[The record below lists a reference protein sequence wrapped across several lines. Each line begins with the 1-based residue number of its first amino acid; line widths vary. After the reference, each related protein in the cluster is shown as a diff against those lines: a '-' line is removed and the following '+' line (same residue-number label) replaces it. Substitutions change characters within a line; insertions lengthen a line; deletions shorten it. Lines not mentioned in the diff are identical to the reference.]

1 MQIFN
6 LGLLEIV
13 FIVLLA
19 FIVLGPQ
26 KAVEEAGNLGRW
38 IRKIVKSPFW
48 RDLISTSK
56 DIKDIPRKIMDDV
69 EIQKTLEDIDRSAKI
84 NFSSSVNTDNGEKS
98 AKNESIDDEHRI
110 LPK

>member
-1 MQIFN
+1 MKILN

-48 RDLISTSK
+48 RDLVSTSR
-56 DIKDIPRKIMDDV
+56 DIKDIPKKILDDA
-69 EIQKTLEDIDRSAKI
+69 EIQKTLDEIDRSGRIGIETPGSTRVEKG
-84 NFSSSVNTDNGEKS
+84 SEKEEDQGENQK
-98 AKNESIDDEHRI
+98 I
-110 LPK
+110 LPD

>member
-6 LGLLEIV
+6 LSLLEIV

-38 IRKIVKSPFW
+38 IRKIIKSPFW
-48 RDLISTSK
+48 RDLVSTSK
-56 DIKDIPRKIMDDV
+56 DIKDIPKKIMDDA
-69 EIQKTLEDIDRSAKI
+69 EIQKTLEDIDRSVSV
-84 NFSSSVNTDNGEKS
+84 NVSSSANMENREKRAQS
-98 AKNESIDDEHRI
+98 EHIDDDHRI
-110 LPK
+110 LPN

>member
-6 LGLLEIV
+6 LGLLEIA

-38 IRKIVKSPFW
+38 IRKIIKSPFW
-48 RDLISTSK
+48 RDLVSTSK
-56 DIKDIPRKIMDDV
+56 DIKDIPKKIMDDA
-69 EIQKTLEDIDRSAKI
+69 EIQKTLEDIDRSARI
-84 NFSSSVNTDNGEKS
+84 NLSPSVNTESREKS
-98 AKNESIDDEHRI
+98 AKGESIDDEHRTI
-110 LPK
+110 PD

>member
-6 LGLLEIV
+6 LSLLEIV

-38 IRKIVKSPFW
+38 IRKIIKSPFW
-48 RDLISTSK
+48 RDLVSTSK
-56 DIKDIPRKIMDDV
+56 DIKDIPKKIMDDA
-69 EIQKTLEDIDRSAKI
+69 EIQKTLEDIDRSVSV
-84 NFSSSVNTDNGEKS
+84 NVSSSANLENREKRAQS
-98 AKNESIDDEHRI
+98 EHIDDDHRI
-110 LPK
+110 LPN

>member
-48 RDLISTSK
+48 RDLVSTSK
-56 DIKDIPRKIMDDV
+56 DIKDIPKKILDDA

-84 NFSSSVNTDNGEKS
+84 NFSSSVNTESQEKS
-98 AKNESIDDEHRI
+98 AKVESIDDEHRI
-110 LPK
+110 IPN